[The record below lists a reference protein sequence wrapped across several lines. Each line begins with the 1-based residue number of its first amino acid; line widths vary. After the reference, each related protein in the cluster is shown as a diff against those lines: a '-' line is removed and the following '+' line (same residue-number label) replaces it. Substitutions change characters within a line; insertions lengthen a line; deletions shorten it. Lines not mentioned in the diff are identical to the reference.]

1 MNYIELI
8 NRFWVV
14 NMEHSFTGNEA
25 KLYYFLL
32 HTSNTLYWKN
42 PFRQSDRQIMLGT
55 GISQNSIKSARNKL
69 AQSGLIIFKSGKSG
83 NRFNISNKTEY
94 TLTVSINDTDTDTHN
109 DVAVSEIDTGK
120 DTATGGHTVPAKVPA
135 TGGIYKQKETKLP
148 FIKKEI
154 DLNFIPAIYKPLVDE
169 FIRYR
174 KQDLKKPFTT
184 QRGIKSFF
192 EELKKLSDGN
202 IVKATELVNHA
213 KNKEWKTVFPIR
225 KEKVSEKFRNE
236 SIVEYDEKL

>member
-1 MNYIELI
+1 
-8 NRFWVV
+8 
-14 NMEHSFTGNEA
+14 MEHSFTGNEA

-32 HTSNTLYWKN
+32 HTSNSLHWKN

-55 GISQNSIKSARNKL
+55 GISQNSIKSSRNRL
-69 AQSGLIIFKSGKSG
+69 AQSGLIAFRSGKSG
-83 NRFNISNKTEY
+83 NRFDVNNKTEY
-94 TLTVSINDTDTDTHN
+94 TLSVSINDTVMETDN
-109 DVAVSEIDTGK
+109 PAAVSENDAAMVSAK
-120 DTATGGHTVPAKVPA
+120 GGHTDTAKVPA
-135 TGGIYKQKETKLP
+135 KGGIYKQKETKLS

-154 DLNFIPAIYKPLVDE
+154 DLNFVPAIYKPLVEE

-192 EELKKLSDGN
+192 EELKKLSGDN
-202 IVKATELVNHA
+202 LTKATELVNHA

-225 KEKVSEKFRNE
+225 NEKVSVKFRNE
-236 SIVEYDEKL
+236 SIDEYDENL